1 MSKSTQN
8 YNELRAIAEY
18 CFLFPQLST
27 MNEDF
32 VGEFMFNHEGVA
44 ADLHKDES
52 RKQRSERTIQIMED
66 VNVLTGLLSLK
77 DMTPSEI
84 SDHLA
89 IGRERMEQ
97 ALASVIKSGTVFSY
111 MDEKIRYYTLA
122 EK

>member
-1 MSKSTQN
+1 MSKSTRN

-27 MNEDF
+27 MNEEF

-52 RKQRSERTIQIMED
+52 RKQRSDRTIQIMED

>member
-1 MSKSTQN
+1 MSKSQKS
-8 YNELRAIAEY
+8 YNELRTIAEY

-27 MNEDF
+27 MNEEF
-32 VGEFMFNHEGVA
+32 VGEFMLNHEGVA
-44 ADLHKDES
+44 ADLHKDEG
-52 RKQRSERTIQIMED
+52 RKQRSDRTIQIMED

-77 DMTPSEI
+77 DMTPSEL
-84 SDHLA
+84 SDHTE

-97 ALASVIKSGTVFSY
+97 ALASVMKSGAVFSY